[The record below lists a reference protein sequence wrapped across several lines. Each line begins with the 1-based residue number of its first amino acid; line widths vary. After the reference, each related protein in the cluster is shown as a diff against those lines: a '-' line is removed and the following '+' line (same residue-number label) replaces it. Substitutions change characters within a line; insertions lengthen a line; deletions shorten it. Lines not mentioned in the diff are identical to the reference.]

1 MVAAVVI
8 IGVLAFFMFLK
19 IYGDPTAY
27 TELEQRVEQYLT
39 EEQGDDP
46 DRIERIEV
54 FRQAMKRPGYYVE
67 VVFKDEPE
75 TVYVYC
81 DEGGQMCPVRK
92 KRDGCGRKGIQC
104 HATRKLSAGSIILG
118 QSVVK

>member
-1 MVAAVVI
+1 MKKSVVMVAAVVI

-54 FRQAMKRPGYYVE
+54 FRHAMKRPGYYVE

-81 DEGGQMCPVRK
+81 DEGGQIVQCGK
-92 KRDGCGRKGIQC
+92 KVTGADGKE
-104 HATRKLSAGSIILG
+104 S
-118 QSVVK
+118 SVTQREN